1 MKNNIL
7 EINIGNTTF
16 TVEVKNADISTVTP
30 AEALKKMASDEA
42 LKPVE

>member
-7 EINIGNTTF
+7 EIKIGNTTF

-30 AEALKKMASDEA
+30 A
-42 LKPVE
+42 